1 MVQARNDGHTTRPR
15 VVLKP
20 GKEKPVLNRH
30 PWVFSGAVAHIGG
43 TTDPGAPGSS
53 AAKPAPAAPDL
64 VDVYDAHGR
73 WLACGY
79 LNRRSQI
86 IVRLLSWQAG
96 EAIDDD
102 FWRRRLQRAIAGREA
117 LARSRHTNAYRLVNA
132 ENDGLPG
139 LVVDRYADWIVVQC
153 LTLGI
158 ARRRDTIVQAL
169 QDLTAPAGIFER
181 SDVDVR
187 SHEGLPAET
196 GVLAGAA
203 PPPVVWVQENGHTF
217 AVNLASGQKTG
228 FYLDQRDNRA
238 RTAAALATM
247 PGARVLNCFA
257 YSGAFAVYASTDGA
271 ADHVTNLDSSLD
283 ALELAEQN
291 LAHNGIDPDAR
302 AEGLLGDVF
311 TVLRDLRTGRQSY
324 DAVILD
330 PPKFA
335 HSQGQLL
342 AATRGYKDINLLA
355 AQLVRPGGLLIT
367 FSCSG
372 LVSADLFQKVVFGAG
387 IDARRE
393 LQVLAR
399 LGHGS
404 DHPILLSFPEG
415 EYLKG
420 LICRVW

>member
-1 MVQARNDGHTTRPR
+1 MPKARSRSHANRPR

-20 GKEKPVLNRH
+20 GKEKPVVQRH
-30 PWVFSGAVAHIGG
+30 PWIYSGAIAQIDDAGAAGG
-43 TTDPGAPGSS
+43 GMDQ
-53 AAKPAPAAPDL
+53 PAATAGDV
-64 VDVYDAHGR
+64 VDVYDAHGQ

-86 IVRLLSWQAG
+86 TVRLLSWQSD
-96 EAIDDD
+96 ETIDDA
-102 FWRRRLQRAIAGREA
+102 FWRRRLQRAISGRQA
-117 LARSRHTNAYRLVNA
+117 LAHSPHTNAYRLVNA

-139 LVVDRYADWIVVQC
+139 LVVDRYADWLVVQC

-169 QDLTAPAGIFER
+169 DDLLAPTGIFER

-187 SHEGLPAET
+187 SHEGLTPQT
-196 GVLAGAA
+196 GVLSGSA
-203 PPPVVWVQENGHTF
+203 PPAVVWVEENGHTF

-228 FYLDQRDNRA
+228 FYLDQRDSRL

-257 YSGAFAVYASTDGA
+257 YSGAFAVYALTDGA
-271 ADHVTNLDSSLD
+271 ASHVTNLDSSLD

-291 LAHNGIDPDAR
+291 LARNGLNPDEQ

-311 TVLRDLRTGRQSY
+311 AVLRDLRTRQQMF

-335 HSQGQLL
+335 HTQGQVS

-355 AQLVRPGGLLIT
+355 AQLVRPGGLLVT

-372 LVSADLFQKVVFGAG
+372 LVSADLFQKVVFGASV
-387 IDARRE
+387 DARRD
-393 LQVLAR
+393 LQILAR
-399 LGHGS
+399 LGQGS
-404 DHPILLSFPEG
+404 DHPVLLSFPEG

>member
-1 MVQARNDGHTTRPR
+1 MNRPALF
-15 VVLKP
+15 LKP
-20 GKEKPVLNRH
+20 GKDKPVRQRH
-30 PWVFSGAVAHIGG
+30 PWIFSGAIARVDGLAGDASRDGG
-43 TTDPGAPGSS
+43 
-53 AAKPAPAAPDL
+53 DL
-64 VDVYDAHGR
+64 VDVCDAHGQ

-79 LNRRSQI
+79 YNSRSQI
-86 IVRLLSWQAG
+86 TVRLLTWQAD
-96 EAIDDD
+96 ETIDTA
-102 FWRRRLQRAIAGREA
+102 FWRRRLQQAIVGREG
-117 LARSRHTNAYRLVNA
+117 LARSGHTNAYRLVNA

-139 LVVDRYADWIVVQC
+139 LIVDRYGDWLVVQC

-158 ARRRDTIVQAL
+158 ARRRQLIVTAL
-169 QDLTAPAGIFER
+169 QDLVSPTGIFER

-187 SHEGLPAET
+187 SHEGLRPET
-196 GVLAGAA
+196 GVLAGAT
-203 PPPVVWVQENGHTF
+203 PPAVVWVLENGHTF
-217 AVNLASGQKTG
+217 AVNLALGQKTG

-238 RTAAALATM
+238 RTAAALASL
-247 PGARVLNCFA
+247 PAARVLNCFA
-257 YSGAFAVYASTDGA
+257 YSGAFAVYALTDGRA
-271 ADHVTNLDSSLD
+271 GHVANLDSSLD

-291 LAHNGIDPDAR
+291 LARNGLDAESQ

-311 TVLRDLRTGRQSY
+311 AVLRDLRTQRQQF

-335 HSQGQLL
+335 HSQGQVQ

-355 AQLVRPGGLLIT
+355 AQLVRRGGLLIT

-372 LVSADLFQKVVFGAG
+372 LVSAELFQKVIFGAG
-387 IDARRE
+387 VDARRD
-393 LQVLAR
+393 LQVVAR

>member
-1 MVQARNDGHTTRPR
+1 MVQARSRNDSTRPK
-15 VVLKP
+15 VWLKP
-20 GKEKPVLNRH
+20 GKEKPVLHRH
-30 PWVFSGAVAHIGG
+30 PWVFSGAIARIDDADASGHGE
-43 TTDPGAPGSS
+43 DHPSS
-53 AAKPAPAAPDL
+53 AANDL
-64 VDVYDAHGR
+64 VDVCDARGQ

-86 IVRLLSWQAG
+86 TVRLLSWRAG
-96 EAIDDD
+96 EMIDDA
-102 FWRRRLQRAIAGREA
+102 FWRGRLARAIAGRQA
-117 LARSRHTNAYRLVNA
+117 IAASRHTNAYRLVSA
-132 ENDGLPG
+132 ESDGLPG
-139 LVVDRYADWIVVQC
+139 LVIDRYADWVVMQC
-153 LTLGI
+153 LTLGM
-158 ARRRDTIVQAL
+158 ARRRDAIVQIV
-169 QDLTAPAGIFER
+169 QDLLAPAGIFER

-187 SHEGLPAET
+187 SHEGLPPAT

-203 PPPVVWVQENGHTF
+203 PPPEVWVQENGHAF
-217 AVNLASGQKTG
+217 AVNPASGQKTG

-238 RTAAALATM
+238 RTAAALASI

-257 YSGAFAVYASTDGA
+257 YSGAFAVYALTDGA
-271 ADHVTNLDSSLD
+271 ASHVTNLDSSLD

-291 LAHNGIDPDAR
+291 LARNGLHPDEQ

-311 TVLRDLRTGRQSY
+311 AVLRDLRARQQSF

-335 HSQGQLL
+335 HSQGQLA

-372 LVSADLFQKVVFGAG
+372 LVSTDLFQKVVFGAG
-387 IDARRE
+387 LDARRD

-399 LGHGS
+399 LGHGP

>member
-1 MVQARNDGHTTRPR
+1 MAQGDSKSNTSRPR

-20 GKEKPVLNRH
+20 GKEKPVVQRH
-30 PWVFSGAVAHIGG
+30 PWVFSGAIATI
-43 TTDPGAPGSS
+43 DDAGS
-53 AAKPAPAAPDL
+53 AGDL
-64 VDVYDAHGR
+64 VDVHDARGQ

-86 IVRLLSWQAG
+86 TVRLLSWRVD
-96 EAIDDD
+96 ETIDDA
-102 FWRRRLQRAIAGREA
+102 FWRQRLQRAITGRQS
-117 LARSRHTNAYRLVNA
+117 LVHSPHTNAYRLVNA

-139 LVVDRYADWIVVQC
+139 LVVDRYADWLVVQC

-169 QDLTAPAGIFER
+169 QDLLAPAGIFER

-187 SHEGLPAET
+187 SHEGLAPQTGLLSGSMPPA
-196 GVLAGAA
+196 
-203 PPPVVWVQENGHTF
+203 VVWIQENGHAF
-217 AVNLASGQKTG
+217 AVNPAAGQKTG
-228 FYLDQRDNRA
+228 FYLDQRDNRL
-238 RTAAALATM
+238 RTAAALAAL

-257 YSGAFAVYASTDGA
+257 YSGAFAVYALTEGA
-271 ADHVTNLDSSLD
+271 ASHVTNVDSSLD
-283 ALELAEQN
+283 ALQLAEQN
-291 LAHNGIDPDAR
+291 LARNGLNPDEQAV
-302 AEGLLGDVF
+302 GLLGDVF
-311 TVLRDLRTGRQSY
+311 AILRDLRIRQQSF

-335 HSQGQLL
+335 HTQGQVS

-355 AQLVRPGGLLIT
+355 AQLVRPGGLLVT

-387 IDARRE
+387 LDARRD
-393 LQVLAR
+393 LQIVAR
-399 LGHGS
+399 LGHGL